1 MHVQQG
7 LERKGTGLAFVGYL
21 EPLLLLY
28 LTLVLVLWFDLIGYG
43 EIHHDVLYNIDTN
56 KQQR

>member
-28 LTLVLVLWFDLIGYG
+28 LTLVLVSWFDLIGYG
-43 EIHHDVLYNIDTN
+43 EIHHDV
-56 KQQR
+56 

>member
-1 MHVQQG
+1 MHVQG
-7 LERKGTGLAFVGYL
+7 LEKKRTGLAFVGCP

-43 EIHHDVLYNIDTN
+43 EIQHDV
-56 KQQR
+56 